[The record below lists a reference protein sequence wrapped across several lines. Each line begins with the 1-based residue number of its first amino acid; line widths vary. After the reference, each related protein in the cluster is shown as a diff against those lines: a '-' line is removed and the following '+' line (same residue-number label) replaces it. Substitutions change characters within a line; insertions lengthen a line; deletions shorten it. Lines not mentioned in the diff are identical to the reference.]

1 MPTFYSNCATLSPN
15 SGCVMYFDA
24 NLTIRVGLIYMYDG
38 VKCYELDLNSQ
49 IIDIS
54 EWNTASGPPEVPELN
69 FFQVYL
75 NNTGFCIGTILTV
88 FTSSNA
94 TSLATA
100 NLGDTIYKYP
110 QGNAVTGY
118 RYITEVIGSDIY
130 NMSNTSAQLGASTGI
145 SC

>member
-1 MPTFYSNCATLSPN
+1 MPTFYSNCSSLTPN
-15 SGCVMYFDA
+15 SGCIMYFDPA
-24 NLTIRVGLIYMYDG
+24 LTIRVGLIYMYDG
-38 VKCYELDLNSQ
+38 TKCYKLDLNSQ
-49 IIDIS
+49 IIEIS
-54 EWNTASGPPEVPELN
+54 ECEVPSGPPEVPELN

-75 NNTGFCIGTILTV
+75 NNTGFCTGTILTI

-118 RYITEVIGSDIY
+118 RYITEVVGSAVY
-130 NMSNTSAQLGASTGI
+130 NMGNTNAQLGTNTGI
-145 SC
+145 IC